1 MNNPMGMTVKNKT
14 LMIVAA
20 LMVVALI
27 SMFMAWR
34 FAVSEEAREK
44 FIWQN
49 RLSTVLNGRGDVIS
63 KWVNAQKGL
72 VGKLGD
78 NTTLKIYYSSLV
90 GDMGLEATEAEAFKE
105 YLLPLLADRAN
116 QSGYMATIE
125 EPEFEIKAN
134 VRRARHAGLAL
145 TDPAGQ
151 MIVSTAGMPS
161 VLTAVTTYLSEGA
174 SQDTLL
180 IGPYVGESGLPTVSV
195 ITPIFGIDEDES
207 NTALGFLVG
216 VRLLDK
222 EFFDLLSQ
230 PGESSTTASNYLVT
244 KQDGMIK
251 YIQNAREAEVGFQS
265 PISSDIPSLAASFA
279 ADNPGRMGEMMD
291 AKGEQVL
298 VSGKEIP
305 GTDWVLVRTISIEEA
320 LGGAKSR
327 KQNIL
332 IISILSIFAVGV
344 LFVLIWRHGI
354 SVRLL
359 QSMNEQKALAKKHEN
374 LSEFMSIVTNSQPT
388 EISAVDE
395 NGFYTFVN
403 LQAALSAG
411 SKPEDMIGKAP
422 SSVLGRAKVRADEG
436 HVEDVLSN
444 HQSISEIRNIG
455 TEQDPVIIKTDYLP
469 MLIGEDEEIQEK
481 GVLMVKDDITIME
494 QNRIKRELS
503 LKSLA
508 STLTMIIGSR
518 DPYSA
523 AHSERVVMVANVLSS
538 ELLVDD
544 TTAATAELAGAMM
557 NLGKILVPRELLVK
571 PTNLTVDELT
581 VIRSS
586 MLKSAD
592 LVDGIEFEGPVAET
606 LRQIQ
611 AHWDGTGQPT
621 GLSGESILMSARIV
635 SVANAFVGMTS
646 TRAHRNGMDMKKA
659 IQILMAD
666 ADKIYDRR
674 PVVALMNFLENK
686 NGFNLWKSFCEPPNN
701 INKSK

>member
-1 MNNPMGMTVKNKT
+1 MDSPTGTNVKNKT

-20 LMVVALI
+20 LMIVAVI
-27 SMFMAWR
+27 SMFMAWKY
-34 FAVSEEAREK
+34 AVSEEAREK
-44 FIWQN
+44 LVWQN
-49 RLSTVLNGRGDVIS
+49 RLSTVLNGRGDVVS
-63 KWVNAQKGL
+63 KWVKAQKDL

-78 NTTLKIYYSSLV
+78 NKTLQIYFSGLTK
-90 GDMGLEATEAEAFKE
+90 DMGLEASEIETFKE
-105 YLLPLLADRAN
+105 YLLPMLADRAS
-116 QSGYMATIE
+116 QAGYMTRVV

-134 VRRARHAGLAL
+134 IPRARHAGLAL

-151 MIVSTAGMPS
+151 IIVSTTGMPS
-161 VLTAVTTYLSEGA
+161 VLTAVTTYLSAGA

-180 IGPYVGESGLPTVSV
+180 IGPYVGESGLPTIST
-195 ITPIFGIDEDES
+195 ITPIFGIDEDE
-207 NTALGFLVG
+207 NNPALGFLVG
-216 VRLLDK
+216 VRFMEQ
-222 EFFDLLSQ
+222 EFFDLLKQ
-230 PGESSTTASNYLVT
+230 PGESSITAKNYLVT
-244 KQDGMIK
+244 KSDGMIN
-251 YIQNAREAEVGFQS
+251 YIQNAREAEVGYQS
-265 PISSDIPSLAASFA
+265 PISADIASLAASFA
-279 ADNPGRMGEMMD
+279 VDNPGRMGEAMD
-291 AKGEQVL
+291 AAGEQVL

-305 GTDWVLVRTISIEEA
+305 GTSWVLVRTISVEEA

-327 KQNIL
+327 KRNIL
-332 IISILSIFAVGV
+332 IISTLSIFTIGA

-359 QSMNEQKALAKKHEN
+359 QAMNEQKALAKKHEN

-395 NGFYTFVN
+395 KGFYTFVN

-422 SSVLGRAKVRADEG
+422 SSVLGRAKVRFDEG
-436 HVEDVLSN
+436 HCVDVLSN
-444 HQSISEIRNIG
+444 NQAKSEIRNDG
-455 TEQDPVIIKTDYLP
+455 TDEKPVIIKTDYIP
-469 MLIGEDEEIQEK
+469 MLIGEDEDKQEK
-481 GVLMVKDDITIME
+481 GVLIVKDDITVME

-523 AHSERVVMVANVLSS
+523 AHSERVVMVVNVLSS

-571 PTNLTVDELT
+571 PTNLTADELT

-611 AHWDGTGQPT
+611 AHWDGTGQPKD
-621 GLSGESILMSARIV
+621 LAGENILLSARIV

-646 TRAHRNGMDMKKA
+646 ARAHRHGMSMKKA

-686 NGFNLWKSFCEPPNN
+686 NGFDLWKSFNEPPSN
-701 INKSK
+701 ISENE